1 MECTGSESV
10 KCCEE
15 QSMREEENY
24 RLRVKI
30 AKDFRR
36 ASGPREPSL

>member
-10 KCCEE
+10 KFYQQ

-24 RLRVKI
+24 RLGVKI
-30 AKDFRR
+30 AKDFYTTNCF
-36 ASGPREPSL
+36 LY